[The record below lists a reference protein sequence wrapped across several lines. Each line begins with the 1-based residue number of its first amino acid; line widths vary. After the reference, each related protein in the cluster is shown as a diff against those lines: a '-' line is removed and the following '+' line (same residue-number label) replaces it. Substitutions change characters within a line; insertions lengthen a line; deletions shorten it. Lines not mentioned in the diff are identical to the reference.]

1 VSSTFVPN
9 FYPFF
14 LSNLML
20 YSLLWKVEKMK
31 YKIFVS
37 ANQKELRQERFAIKD
52 IINNNATLRQCFDI
66 LLFEDLPA
74 KGKSPAATYLKHVS
88 DSNIYVGIL
97 GKEYG
102 DKGKD
107 GFSPTEREFRRF
119 QKTRSNEEIIIF
131 VKGASQDD
139 AKRDRDMQDFFKSV
153 KTTFIYK
160 RFRNVD
166 DLKVQVLNSLI
177 SFLDDQGEVSKGPFD
192 QAICREAD
200 YTAIDEREVKD
211 FLQNRAIRLKVNVP
225 QIAIKSFLADTL
237 KVVKKEG
244 DIFRPTNAAILFFG
258 KTPSEII
265 THHEIR
271 IARFRGTTRSEFI
284 DSQEIKGPV
293 YKMLNA
299 VESFFLRNTR
309 LANKI
314 VEFKRVDIPEYPFG
328 AIREA
333 VINAIAHRDYNRR
346 GAPIMVAIFDDRVE
360 VRNPGGLLPGLNIK
374 KLEGAHA
381 TRNQT
386 ICNIFHETMDMER
399 FGTGIGKMNKLM
411 KEHGLSAPEF
421 SEEGDFFVVKFYGPG
436 DKILDL
442 VSSIPE
448 HRQTDLKKLG
458 LNERQIK
465 ALSLMVNEKKQM
477 TIKTYAAIFK
487 GIAEKT
493 AIRDMKKLVDTSY
506 VKKIGYKKGAYFCS
520 NLDVPKK

>member
-1 VSSTFVPN
+1 
-9 FYPFF
+9 
-14 LSNLML
+14 
-20 YSLLWKVEKMK
+20 MK

-37 ANQKELRQERFAIKD
+37 ANQKELREERFAIKD
-52 IINNNATLRQCFDI
+52 LISDSSTLRQCFDVF
-66 LLFEDLPA
+66 LFEDLPA
-74 KGKSPAATYLKHVS
+74 KGKSPIATYLKHVCGS
-88 DSNIYVGIL
+88 DIYLGII

-107 GFSPTEREFRRF
+107 GLSAIEREFRRF
-119 QKTRSNEEIIIF
+119 QKDCPRGEILIF
-131 VKGASQDD
+131 IKGTSADD
-139 AKRDRDMQDFFKSV
+139 AKRDNDAQNFFKSIKAV
-153 KTTFIYK
+153 FIYK

-192 QAICREAD
+192 QAICREVG
-200 YTAIDEREVKD
+200 YEAIDEQAVKD
-211 FLQNRAIRLKVNVP
+211 FLQNRAIKLKVKIP
-225 QIAIKSFLADTL
+225 KTSIKDLLVNAL
-237 KVVKKEG
+237 KVVKKENG
-244 DIFRPTNAAILFFG
+244 VLRPTNAGLLFFG
-258 KTPSEII
+258 KDPSDII

-284 DSQEIKGPV
+284 DSQEIKGSI
-293 YKMLNA
+293 YKMLEQ
-299 VESFFLRNTR
+299 VETFFLRNTR

-314 VEFKRVDIPEYPFG
+314 VEFKRVDIPEYPVE

-333 VINAIAHRDYNRR
+333 VINAIAHRNYNRR

-374 KLEGAHA
+374 KLEGTHA
-381 TRNQT
+381 TRNQA

-399 FGTGIGKMNKLM
+399 FGTGIGKMKKLM
-411 KEHGLSAPEF
+411 KEHGLPAPEF

-458 LNERQIK
+458 LNERQIET
-465 ALSLMVNEKKQM
+465 LRLMVNEKRVITNELYQVINKISRRTALRDLRGLVKSGQV
-477 TIKTYAAIFK
+477 KTDGIGK
-487 GIAEKT
+487 GTKYSA
-493 AIRDMKKLVDTSY
+493 
-506 VKKIGYKKGAYFCS
+506 
-520 NLDVPKK
+520 